1 MRNAVVKDYDFARKE
16 FSKWKDQLYDAKM
29 NLVQFN
35 LIERGDAYYD
45 SSIVEDH
52 NLILAT
58 NDNFLRLFLLLA
70 NELEIIYMQALDR

>member
-1 MRNAVVKDYDFARKE
+1 
-16 FSKWKDQLYDAKM
+16 M

-35 LIERGDAYYD
+35 LIERGDAYQD
-45 SSIVEDH
+45 SAIVEDY

-70 NELEIIYMQALDR
+70 NELEFIYM